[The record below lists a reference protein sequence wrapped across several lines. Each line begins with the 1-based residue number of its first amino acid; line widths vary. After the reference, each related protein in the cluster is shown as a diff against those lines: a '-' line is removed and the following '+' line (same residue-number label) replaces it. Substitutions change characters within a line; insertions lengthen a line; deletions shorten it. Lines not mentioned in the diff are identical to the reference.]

1 MSSNYPEGSMRGSG
15 IYGESVE
22 YNEFDCGDC
31 GQNNPGGEV
40 ITDDWGRYEINCEF
54 CSAKHRESSLKED
67 HDDYMADV
75 AYDEWK
81 DNQ

>member
-22 YNEFDCGDC
+22 YDEFDCDSC
-31 GQNNPGGEV
+31 GQNNPGGEE
-40 ITDDWGRYEINCEF
+40 ITDDWGRYEIVCEF
-54 CSAKHRESSLKED
+54 CSATHRESSLQED
-67 HDDYMADV
+67 RDDYMADV

-81 DNQ
+81 DNK